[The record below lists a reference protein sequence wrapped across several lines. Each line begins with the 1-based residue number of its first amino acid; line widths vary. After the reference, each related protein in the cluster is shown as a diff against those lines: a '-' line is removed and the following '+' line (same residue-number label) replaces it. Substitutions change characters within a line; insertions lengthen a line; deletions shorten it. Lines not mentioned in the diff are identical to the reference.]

1 MSKLI
6 KPHLKKK
13 KKTRSQEEFIMSLNK
28 EYDYPNPILRVARLA
43 G

>member
-6 KPHLKKK
+6 KPHFKK
-13 KKTRSQEEFIMSLNK
+13 KKTGSQEEFIMSLNK
-28 EYDYPNPILRVARLA
+28 EYDYPNPILRVVRLA